1 MNNFN
6 EELKSRITQ
15 EYKRTLLLNLFRK
28 ICIKMDNNNMFEIKI
43 RKLFLQS
50 YDRVKTSKKII
61 EHHFNFTLT
70 DDEATIMSTWF
81 AARLKKSSIR
91 KPIPKETKLKLIASQ
106 HGLCAACGEPLSN
119 DLSKVHVDHIVPWK
133 LVGDELDNNF
143 QALCETCNEC
153 KSASI
158 DYMFRNMINLN

>member
-1 MNNFN
+1 MNNFDD
-6 EELKSRITQ
+6 ELKLKITQ
-15 EYKRTLLLNLFRK
+15 EYKQTLLLNLFRK
-28 ICIKMDNNNMFEIKI
+28 ICIRMDNNKEFETKI

-61 EHHFNFTLT
+61 ENHFKYTLN
-70 DDEATIMSTWF
+70 DDEASLMSSWF
-81 AARLKKSSIR
+81 IARLKKSNVR
-91 KPIPKETKLKLIASQ
+91 KPVSKETKIKLIEQ
-106 HGLCAACGEPLSN
+106 QNGLCAACGEPFGK

-133 LVGDELDNNF
+133 LVGDELDNNY